1 MTQEIFA
8 EVRAMWKRRYFAVAL
23 PLMAVISFFTLLT
36 NPTVGIDDTA
46 FDIYFEQGVAPAAG
60 RWCLFL
66 INKVFALSYNPY
78 FMEAVGL
85 VLFCISVSLWCVV
98 FYRVYGS
105 KIPDYGY
112 LLFGCVMISSPITSE
127 VIVYYLH
134 NGIFLAYG
142 MCALAI
148 LIGMRL
154 FRTGSGYTTWQ
165 KVKYMLLSVMCL
177 TIALGCY
184 ESFMVVFLMGIL
196 MVYLSVRIIRG
207 KKYCEKAAPWAL
219 YVISAAVGALLLRTL
234 IVNAMIA
241 GFGLQEET
249 KVLNS
254 RGLHEFLGWFDGTR
268 CFSDFVYVMKD
279 FFVKYYINGVVYLP
293 ITILV
298 IAIGILLLSAAVL
311 ALKKKDGLIAA
322 VAMGIV
328 LLPWLMPVL
337 EGSATFYRSCQYIPL
352 LTAFA
357 VLLVSRYAAFLISG
371 ASSRRGKLIKYTA
384 AFLAAVL
391 LYAQAYEMNQWLYLD
406 ALKYEDTERTL
417 DAVAY
422 SIRQCENPGKPIC
435 IVGKYEVPQSLAKQA
450 ECPSWSKKY
459 AIAEVLVRNLDED
472 IWEKYHTDTG
482 YAFAEIPRLSF
493 LEWGSTAFYGFDR
506 QIIKFWEMH
515 GYTFTEDNN
524 LAHYVEAREEMK
536 DGPVF
541 PGAGSVV
548 EKEDYIIVNLGRSD
562 TDIH

>member
-1 MTQEIFA
+1 MAQEIFA

-23 PLMAVISFFTLLT
+23 PLMAVISFCTLLT

-46 FDIYFEQGVAPAAG
+46 FDMYFEQGVAPAAG

-85 VLFCISVSLWCVV
+85 ALFCVSVSLWCVV
-98 FYRVYGS
+98 FDRVFGT

-148 LIGMRL
+148 LIGMKL
-154 FRTGSGYTTWQ
+154 FRTGCSYKRGQ
-165 KVKYMLLSVMCL
+165 KIKYLLLSVLCL

-184 ESFMVVFLMGIL
+184 ESFMIVFLMGMV
-196 MVYLSVRIIRG
+196 MVYLSVRIAGG
-207 KKYCEKAAPWAL
+207 KKYCEKAIPWAV
-219 YVISAAVGALLLRTL
+219 YVVLAAVCALLFRTL
-234 IVNAMIA
+234 IVKAMIA

-268 CFSDFVYVMKD
+268 SVSDFAYVMKD

-298 IAIGILLLSAAVL
+298 LAIGILLLFAIVL
-311 ALKKKDGLIAA
+311 SVKKKDGLIVAAA
-322 VAMGIV
+322 VGIV

-352 LTAFA
+352 LTAFS
-357 VLLVSRYAAFLISG
+357 VLLVSRYAAVLIAD
-371 ASSRRGKLIKYTA
+371 ASSRRRKLIKYTA
-384 AFLAAVL
+384 AFLAGML
-391 LYAQAYEMNQWLYLD
+391 LYAQAYEMNRWLYLD
-406 ALKYEDTERTL
+406 ALKYEDTKRTL

-422 SIRQCENPGKPIC
+422 SILQCENPGKPVC
-435 IVGKYEVPQSLAKQA
+435 IVGKYEVPVSLAEEA
-450 ECPSWSKKY
+450 VCPSWSKKY
-459 AIAEVLVRNLDED
+459 VIVEALVKKLDED
-472 IWEKYHTDTG
+472 IWEKYGTDTG
-482 YAFAEIPRLSF
+482 YVFAETPELSF
-493 LEWGSTAFYGFDR
+493 LEWGATAFYGFDR
-506 QIIKFWEMH
+506 QIIRFWEMH

-524 LAHYVEAREEMK
+524 LTHYVEAREEMK

-541 PGAGSVV
+541 PEAGSVV
-548 EKEDYIIVNLGRSD
+548 EKEDYIIVNLR
-562 TDIH
+562 

>member
-1 MTQEIFA
+1 MAQEIFA
-8 EVRAMWKRRYFAVAL
+8 EVKAMWKRRYFAVAL
-23 PLMAVISFFTLLT
+23 PFVAVISFCTLLI

-46 FDIYFEQGVAPAAG
+46 FDMYFEQGVAPAAG

-66 INKVFALSYNPY
+66 INRIFALAYNPY

-85 VLFCISVSLWCVV
+85 ALFCVSVSLWCVV

-105 KIPDYGY
+105 KIPDWGY

-142 MCALAI
+142 MCALAV
-148 LIGMRL
+148 LIGMQL
-154 FRTGSGYTTWQ
+154 FRTDCSYRRTQ
-165 KVKYMLLSVMCL
+165 KLKYLLLSALCL
-177 TIALGCY
+177 TVALGCY
-184 ESFMVVFLMGIL
+184 ESFMIVFLMGCL
-196 MVYLSVRIIRG
+196 MVYLSVRITG
-207 KKYCEKAAPWAL
+207 EKKYCEKTIPWML
-219 YVISAAVGALLLRTL
+219 YIVLTAVCALLFRTL

-268 CFSDFVYVMKD
+268 SFSDFIYVMKD
-279 FFVKYYINGVVYLP
+279 FFVKFYINGAVYVP

-298 IAIGILLLSAAVL
+298 LAIGILLLFAIGLAV
-311 ALKKKDGLIAA
+311 KKKDGLIAA
-322 VAMGIV
+322 AAAGIV

-337 EGSATFYRSCQYIPL
+337 EGSATYYRSCQYIPL

-357 VLLVSRYAAFLISG
+357 VLLAGRYVALATSG
-371 ASSRRGKLIKYTA
+371 AAARRRKLIRYTA
-384 AFLAAVL
+384 AFLAGVL
-391 LYAQAYEMNQWLYLD
+391 LYAQAYEMNRWLYLD
-406 ALKYEDTERTL
+406 ALKYEDTQKTL
-417 DAVAY
+417 DAIAY
-422 SIRQCENPGKPIC
+422 AIQQCENPGKPVC
-435 IVGKYEVPQSLAKQA
+435 IVGTYEVPQSLAEWA
-450 ECPSWSKKY
+450 ICPSWSKKY
-459 AIAEVLVRNLDED
+459 AIVEVLVKNLDED
-472 IWEKYHTDTG
+472 IWDKYCTDTG
-482 YAFAEIPRLSF
+482 YVFAETPELSF
-493 LEWGSTAFYGFDR
+493 LRWGATAFYGFDR

-541 PGAGSVV
+541 PKEGSVV
-548 EKEDYIIVNLGRSD
+548 EKEDYIIVNLG
-562 TDIH
+562 

>member
-1 MTQEIFA
+1 MAQEIFA
-8 EVRAMWKRRYFAVAL
+8 EVKAMWKRRYFAVVL
-23 PLMAVISFFTLLT
+23 PLMAVLSFCTLLT

-85 VLFCISVSLWCVV
+85 ALFCVSVSLWCVV

-148 LIGMRL
+148 LIGMKP
-154 FRTGSGYTTWQ
+154 FRTDCSYKNGQ
-165 KVKYMLLSVMCL
+165 KIKYLLLSVLCL

-184 ESFMVVFLMGIL
+184 ESFMIVFLMGML
-196 MVYLSVRIIRG
+196 MVYLSVRMTGG
-207 KKYCEKAAPWAL
+207 KKYREKAIPWAV
-219 YVISAAVGALLLRTL
+219 YVILAAVGALLCRTL
-234 IVNAMIA
+234 IVKAMIA
-241 GFGLQEET
+241 LFGLQEET

-268 CFSDFVYVMKD
+268 SLSDFVYVMKD

-298 IAIGILLLSAAVL
+298 LAIGILLLFAAGLSV
-311 ALKKKDGLIAA
+311 KKKDGLIVA
-322 VAMGIV
+322 VAVGIV

-352 LTAFA
+352 LTAFVA
-357 VLLVSRYAAFLISG
+357 LLVSRYVAFLISAG
-371 ASSRRGKLIKYTA
+371 AARRRKLIKYTS
-384 AFLAAVL
+384 AFLAGVL

-417 DAVAY
+417 DAVAN
-422 SIRQCENPGKPIC
+422 SILQCEDSGKPIC
-435 IVGKYEVPQSLAKQA
+435 IVGEYKVPQSLAQQA
-450 ECPSWSKKY
+450 ICPSWSKKY
-459 AIAEVLVRNLDED
+459 AIVEALVKNLDET
-472 IWEKYHTDTG
+472 IWEKYCTDTG
-482 YAFAEIPRLSF
+482 YVFAETPELSF
-493 LEWGSTAFYGFDR
+493 LEWGATAFYGFDR
-506 QIIKFWEMH
+506 QIIKFWKMH

-541 PGAGSVV
+541 PKAGSVV
-548 EKEDYIIVNLGRSD
+548 EKEDYIIVNLG
-562 TDIH
+562 